1 MTPSSS
7 SSTGVTVADRPVP
20 DAGGASGQPLPG
32 APSPGTKRD
41 GALLRWS
48 DAVIPLLCIAVIAA
62 EQAYLASQNLDFI
75 ERRTLD
81 AGRMIAH
88 TLDHVRISAVIT
100 LLVMAIAVPFGVVV
114 TRQRT
119 QWMAP
124 FVLGLGNIGQAAP
137 TVGLLAV
144 VGSFYIGFWAVVLVL
159 TGYTVL
165 AVLRNTIVGLQQVDR
180 GVLDAARGMGM
191 SPAGRLFRVELP
203 LAVPVIAAGARTA
216 LVLAVATVP
225 LGANLN
231 AGGLGFELFGAIKT
245 SRPTALF
252 AISLYIAV
260 LALLVDWMG
269 GLLQRAFTPRGIRV
283 HSGRV

>member
-1 MTPSSS
+1 MTPS
-7 SSTGVTVADRPVP
+7 TGAALGERPLADP
-20 DAGGASGQPLPG
+20 GGASGQPLPG
-32 APSPGTKRD
+32 APTG
-41 GALLRWS
+41 GASSGGSLLRWS
-48 DAVIPLLCIAVIAA
+48 DAIVPLACLAVIGA
-62 EQAYLASQNLDFI
+62 EILYLRARELDFI
-75 ERRTLD
+75 ERETLD
-81 AGRMIAH
+81 PSRLIDH
-88 TLDHVRISAVIT
+88 TIDHIRISAVIT
-100 LLVMAIAVPFGVVV
+100 LLVMAVAVPLGILV
-114 TRQRT
+114 TRQAT

-144 VGSFYIGFWAVVLVL
+144 VGSFAIGFWPVVLVL
-159 TGYTVL
+159 TAYAVL

-245 SRPTALF
+245 SRPVALF
-252 AISLYIAV
+252 AISLFIAV
-260 LALLVDWMG
+260 LALLVDWGG
-269 GLLQRAFTPRGIRV
+269 GLLQRACTPRGIRV
-283 HSGRV
+283 NADRV

>member
-1 MTPSSS
+1 MTPS
-7 SSTGVTVADRPVP
+7 TGATLAERPQA

-32 APSPGTKRD
+32 APKPDARRD
-41 GALLRWS
+41 GALLRWG
-48 DAVIPLLCIAVIAA
+48 DAVIPGLCIAVIAA
-62 EQAYLASQNLDFI
+62 EQAYLGSQDLDFI

-88 TLDHVRISAVIT
+88 TLDHIRISAVIT
-100 LLVMAIAVPFGVVV
+100 VLVMAIAVPLGILV
-114 TRQRT
+114 TREAT
-119 QWMAP
+119 KWLAP
-124 FVLGLGNIGQAAP
+124 FVLAFGNVGQAAP

-159 TGYTVL
+159 TAYTVL

-225 LGANLN
+225 LGANLD
-231 AGGLGFELFGAIKT
+231 AGGLGVDLFGAIKT
-245 SRPTALF
+245 SRSTALF
-252 AISLYIAV
+252 AIALYIAV
-260 LALLVDWMG
+260 LALMVDWLG
-269 GLLQRAFTPRGIRV
+269 GLLQRALTPRGMRLHSERV
-283 HSGRV
+283 